1 MAGLTQAPLTR
12 RAALGLSA
20 GLFVGSRAFSIFSP
34 SAQAAT
40 TQENAGDEYE
50 LVLQRYSELM
60 AGPPDADTSHPQI
73 QEALAA
79 MAERTEQLLALIEP
93 GSDRDRVFAD
103 LPLVDLDYSGEV
115 QSTALQLSE
124 LAQSWGAPGSPYQ
137 HDEELGT
144 VIVEGLQT
152 LHDLQYNAD
161 QEEFGNWYHW
171 EIGGPRGILEA
182 AALLREHLPDDLRSN
197 LAAAVAH
204 FIPDPAYNY
213 PPDDDRHQEVGGSN
227 RLFLCQNAAIAAA
240 LDGDGGRIQLASDRA
255 VAALALNEEDSGDGF
270 YFDGSLIAHNNIP
283 YTGTYGRALLTASSY
298 LVAALGGTQW
308 DLADEDVQPF
318 RNSIARTFF
327 PWISSA
333 QTLPP
338 VCGRA
343 VANGNL
349 TSAWMMG
356 SILMLAEGAPD
367 EMAAEWHAYIKG
379 QLEQTTEVDFFGDR
393 TLPEALLAQ
402 QLMDSGVEPVG
413 EQLGPQLFP
422 KMDRVLARGAG
433 WCFSLAT
440 ASRRTRGYETMA
452 EQNIKGWHQGSAARY
467 LHLESDQA
475 QYFDWFPTVDPFRM
489 PGTTIDSQ
497 FLDYVQNS
505 APTYDAFVGGSQVGG
520 TTLEDGFYD
529 QPTYA
534 TWVQGLSSRDSEM
547 TAKLSWFFLGEV
559 IVCLGSDIQGGSGA
573 PIETILENRADKNP
587 RRAAMAIN
595 GRPVGAS
602 AQLGWAE
609 TREAVR
615 SFTVPGTA
623 SVIALDDPM
632 TVNFLYEHRSGTW
645 QEISEP
651 EGDEEHSNNFHTAWL
666 DHGPLPEGARFAY
679 IYAPLADAER
689 AADLEAN
696 PGVEL
701 LRNDDEVQ
709 AVWAP
714 DRGVIGANFHESA
727 TIEAGSV
734 EFLGPKETSV
744 TVLQGPSENHMEIAL
759 SAACQFRTIRTFTI
773 TLPEEWDVE
782 VVHADPTVTIEADGN
797 TIEMRLDSSDVDGRS
812 HHVEL
817 QW

>member
-1 MAGLTQAPLTR
+1 MIGLPQRPLTR
-12 RAALGLSA
+12 RTALGLGA
-20 GLFVGSRAFSIFSP
+20 GLIAGTRTFSVFSP
-34 SAQAAT
+34 RADGTGRVVNSSAEEE
-40 TQENAGDEYE
+40 QE
-50 LVLQRYSELM
+50 LILTRYAELM
-60 AGPPDADTSHPQI
+60 AGAPDADTSHPELQA
-73 QEALAA
+73 ALAT
-79 MAERTEQLLALIEP
+79 MAERTEELLDLIEP
-93 GSDRDRVFAD
+93 GPDRDRVFAD

-152 LHDLQYNAD
+152 LHDLQYNSD

-182 AALLREHLPDDLRSN
+182 AALLREHLPDELRSD

-227 RLFLCQNAAIAAA
+227 RLFLCQNAAIAAT
-240 LDGDGGRIQLASDRA
+240 LDGDGDRIQLASDRA

-402 QLMDSGVEPVG
+402 QLMDSDVEPVG

-422 KMDRVLARGAG
+422 KMDRVLARGEG

-440 ASRRTRGYETMA
+440 ASRRTRGYETMSGEKVKA
-452 EQNIKGWHQGSAARY
+452 WHQCSAARY
-467 LHLESDQA
+467 LHLE
-475 QYFDWFPTVDPFRM
+475 
-489 PGTTIDSQ
+489 
-497 FLDYVQNS
+497 
-505 APTYDAFVGGSQVGG
+505 
-520 TTLEDGFYD
+520 
-529 QPTYA
+529 
-534 TWVQGLSSRDSEM
+534 
-547 TAKLSWFFLGEV
+547 
-559 IVCLGSDIQGGSGA
+559 
-573 PIETILENRADKNP
+573 
-587 RRAAMAIN
+587 
-595 GRPVGAS
+595 
-602 AQLGWAE
+602 
-609 TREAVR
+609 
-615 SFTVPGTA
+615 
-623 SVIALDDPM
+623 
-632 TVNFLYEHRSGTW
+632 
-645 QEISEP
+645 
-651 EGDEEHSNNFHTAWL
+651 
-666 DHGPLPEGARFAY
+666 
-679 IYAPLADAER
+679 
-689 AADLEAN
+689 
-696 PGVEL
+696 
-701 LRNDDEVQ
+701 
-709 AVWAP
+709 
-714 DRGVIGANFHESA
+714 
-727 TIEAGSV
+727 
-734 EFLGPKETSV
+734 
-744 TVLQGPSENHMEIAL
+744 
-759 SAACQFRTIRTFTI
+759 
-773 TLPEEWDVE
+773 
-782 VVHADPTVTIEADGN
+782 
-797 TIEMRLDSSDVDGRS
+797 
-812 HHVEL
+812 
-817 QW
+817 